1 MSNKQKRLNVKINKP
16 MVFFDFY
23 LITEIKRKIK
33 VRKKTQGTYGFLIK

>member
-1 MSNKQKRLNVKINKP
+1 

-33 VRKKTQGTYGFLIK
+33 VRKKTRLAYGFLIK